1 MHERAARLVLGILI
15 TLLAWL
21 IQPAL
26 AQPALVQ
33 PVSADVSAPLE
44 RAAALRDQ
52 AATDCSTPR
61 DVLRRVLCRGTLR
74 VGLRADYRGF
84 SVRDAHGVL
93 SGFEV
98 DLAGAIANFL
108 GVAMEPVIVDPKSR
122 IPVLAGRGA
131 DLVIATMGHT
141 LQRDPNAGFVRP
153 HYFGSRTVVV
163 GPADSPVRDWD
174 DLRGGHAVCL
184 PLGASF
190 NILFVQRHIRILTF
204 DTATAMMDA
213 LNFGQCSF
221 IAHDDTFFARYLA
234 DPAWSS
240 RFAIRF
246 GFAPLPWGMAVP
258 PEGGQSLQALLSA
271 LSLAWLR
278 DGTLLSLAERHQ
290 LPTAFLADQRAR
302 LSAPNCMMADGSA
315 EPNCLFPPVDTS
327 VDDRE
332 SVLAP
337 AAAALEAALLAW
349 FGLTA
354 DLTVVKKEASA
365 SLVLEG
371 IGYSLAMVAG
381 SMVTTL
387 GFAFLLAALVDAAFA
402 PARWLG
408 ALLIQIGQ
416 STPMPLLLFFGYIVA
431 GGLTTYSPM
440 VALLTAMLMLGF
452 YNGGYTASA
461 LHDAS
466 LSLSPAPSR
475 RTIVALAWT
484 QIVAF
489 LINATKGAPAADMIG
504 VPEFLGVITDLT
516 AHTRDRFVLYTILLV
531 FYTVL
536 VLLAIQGMTLV
547 ERRVIRRW
555 ARA

>member
-1 MHERAARLVLGILI
+1 MHERAPRIILGILI
-15 TLLAWL
+15 TLLVWL
-21 IQPAL
+21 AH
-26 AQPALVQ
+26 PALVQ
-33 PVSADVSAPLE
+33 RAVADTNAPLA

-52 AATDCSTPR
+52 AAADCADSQ
-61 DVLRRVLCRGTLR
+61 DVLRRVLCRGKLR

-84 SVRDAHGVL
+84 SVRDADGTLV
-93 SGFEV
+93 GFEV
-98 DLAGAIANFL
+98 DLANAIAAFL

-122 IPVLAGRGA
+122 IPILAGRGA

-163 GPADSPVRDWD
+163 GPADSTVHDWD

-204 DTATAMMDA
+204 DNATALMDA
-213 LNFGQCSF
+213 LSFGQCQF
-221 IAHDDTFFARYLA
+221 IAHDDTFFARYVA

-258 PEGGQSLQALLSA
+258 PEDGTHLQSLLSA

-290 LPTAFLADQRAR
+290 LPTQFLADQRAR
-302 LSAPNCMMADGSA
+302 LSAPGCVMADGSP
-315 EPNCLFPPVDTS
+315 EPACLFPPVDTS
-327 VDDRE
+327 IGDRE

-337 AAAALEAALLAW
+337 AAAALEAALSAW
-349 FGLTA
+349 FGLTV

-387 GFAFLLAALVDAAFA
+387 GFAFLLAALAASRFA

-440 VALLTAMLMLGF
+440 VALLTAMVMLGF

-461 LHDAS
+461 LHDAA
-466 LSLSPAPSR
+466 LTLGQVPGGRMPTQ

-531 FYTVL
+531 FYTAL
-536 VLLAIQGMTLV
+536 VLLAIWGMTLI
-547 ERRVIRRW
+547 ERRVVARW
-555 ARA
+555 GRP